1 MGVAAHVFQESEG
14 ANRQLA
20 ASSNF
25 SNFRRLVG
33 LTSRLIQLNCNARSA
48 RTTPC
53 AGMNQGLEA
62 LPPILEGKPVV
73 MVWSPVMMEAPT
85 RELRCAMKV
94 V

>member
-1 MGVAAHVFQESEG
+1 MDVAAHVFQESVG

-20 ASSNF
+20 ASSY
-25 SNFRRLVG
+25 FRRLAG
-33 LTSRLIQLNCNARSA
+33 LTSRLIQLNCTARSP

-62 LPPILEGKPVV
+62 LPPILEGRPVV
-73 MVWSPVMMEAPT
+73 MVWSPVIMEAPT
-85 RELRCAMKV
+85 RELRCAMEV